1 MERSTQHAFEPEEV
15 MAYLDGEL
23 EPRRAT
29 ALAAHLQHCA
39 ACQEVAQGFRVLSE
53 KMLEFE
59 VEPPSVRMNE
69 TVLAAL
75 DSGKICARSGCG
87 PCGRAKRL
95 GAGVV
100 CLPGLTLGRLR
111 AWG

>member
-39 ACQEVAQGFRVLSE
+39 ACQEVAQGFRALSE

-75 DSGKICARSGCG
+75 DSSKSGAQRLRTVW
-87 PCGRAKRL
+87 PSERL

-111 AWG
+111 VP